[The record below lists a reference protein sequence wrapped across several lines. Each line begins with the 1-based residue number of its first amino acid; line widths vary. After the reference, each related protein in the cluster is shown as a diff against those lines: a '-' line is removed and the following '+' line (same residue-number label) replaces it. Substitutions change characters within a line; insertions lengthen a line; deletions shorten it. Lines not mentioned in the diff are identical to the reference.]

1 MAQTARE
8 GNIFDDENIWRI
20 LFQIA
25 PPVMLAQLIQ
35 ALYNIVDSYFVG
47 QYSEAG
53 LTALSVIFPVQFVI
67 IALAIG
73 TGVGVNTYMARLY
86 AYRRY
91 EEADRTA
98 GTGMVLAVLMWAVFA
113 LLSLAALRPYV
124 EASAKSP
131 EAVEA
136 AMTYGTIV
144 CVGSLGMFLE
154 SNWTKVHQA
163 VGNMKLP
170 MAAQIAG
177 ALTNIVLDPILIF
190 GWGPAPQM
198 GIAGAAWATVAG
210 QFVAAAITGVKGCR
224 RPPALAQQRRY
235 AAAIYKLGI
244 PSILM
249 QMTVTLYI
257 VALNIILAGFSDE
270 AVTILGL
277 YYKIQTFFFIPLLGL
292 QTCIVPALSYN
303 YGRGEYGRTRA
314 IFRDSMLAS
323 MALMLVGIFCFE
335 FMPQTLLGLFS
346 RNEIVLTQGARAFR
360 IIALSFIPTV
370 AALLLPV
377 FFQAIGQAFPSI
389 LLSLTRQIFCLIPIF
404 YVLSRIGLDY
414 VWFAFPIAE
423 VITGSVGAVF
433 YFRLVRQWKNL

>member
-1 MAQTARE
+1 
-8 GNIFDDENIWRI
+8 
-20 LFQIA
+20 
-25 PPVMLAQLIQ
+25 
-35 ALYNIVDSYFVG
+35 
-47 QYSEAG
+47 
-53 LTALSVIFPVQFVI
+53 
-67 IALAIG
+67 
-73 TGVGVNTYMARLY
+73 
-86 AYRRY
+86 
-91 EEADRTA
+91 
-98 GTGMVLAVLMWAVFA
+98 
-113 LLSLAALRPYV
+113 
-124 EASAKSP
+124 
-131 EAVEA
+131 
-136 AMTYGTIV
+136 
-144 CVGSLGMFLE
+144 
-154 SNWTKVHQA
+154 
-163 VGNMKLP
+163 
-170 MAAQIAG
+170 
-177 ALTNIVLDPILIF
+177 
-190 GWGPAPQM
+190 M

-235 AAAIYKLGI
+235 AAAIYKLWI

-314 IFRDSMLAS
+314 IFRNSMLAS
-323 MALMLVGIFCFE
+323 MALMLAGIFCFE

-346 RNEIVLTQGARAFR
+346 RNEIVLTQGAWAFR

-389 LLSLTRQIFCLIPIF
+389 LLALTRQIFCLIPIF
-404 YVLSRIGLDY
+404 YVLSRIGLEY

>member
-163 VGNMKLP
+163 AGNMKLP

-314 IFRDSMLAS
+314 IFRNSMLAS

-346 RNEIVLTQGARAFR
+346 RNEIVLTPVSYTH
-360 IIALSFIPTV
+360 LTLPT
-370 AALLLPV
+370 
-377 FFQAIGQAFPSI
+377 
-389 LLSLTRQIFCLIPIF
+389 T
-404 YVLSRIGLDY
+404 
-414 VWFAFPIAE
+414 
-423 VITGSVGAVF
+423 
-433 YFRLVRQWKNL
+433 